1 MVQKTLLVLYMA
13 YFKYIYT
20 CSCGYINGLTTC
32 PSLRS
37 LLPYLTYSLRQLVGE
52 GVAAAP
58 LPMPTPTHH
67 STYAYVTKRFL
78 FFQWFW
84 YSTLIL
90 AMPKG
95 LIFSPEHVLN
105 IVLIGFSWSSLASF
119 HIAERSSN

>member
-1 MVQKTLLVLYMA
+1 MA
-13 YFKYIYT
+13 YFKTIYT
-20 CSCGYINGLTTC
+20 FLWLYQWFNYLPESEVAVAILELFFPTT
-32 PSLRS
+32 
-37 LLPYLTYSLRQLVGE
+37 GGG

-67 STYAYVTKRFL
+67 STYAYVTKIFL

-84 YSTLIL
+84 YLTLIL

-119 HIAERSSN
+119 YIAERSSN